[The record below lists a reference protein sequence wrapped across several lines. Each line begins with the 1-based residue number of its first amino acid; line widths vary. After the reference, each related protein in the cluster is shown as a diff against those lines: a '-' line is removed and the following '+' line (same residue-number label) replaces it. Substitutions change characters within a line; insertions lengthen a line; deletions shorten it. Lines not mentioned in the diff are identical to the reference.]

1 MIAGTPTTTST
12 EVHEGALTQRILDL
26 ENTVKGLQTRFNV
39 LEQKLTPP
47 DRPLSGD
54 ELVEYGR

>member
-1 MIAGTPTTTST
+1 MTAGTPTTTST

-39 LEQKLTPP
+39 LEQKLNKGG
-47 DRPLSGD
+47 DD
-54 ELVEYGR
+54 ELLQISRCD